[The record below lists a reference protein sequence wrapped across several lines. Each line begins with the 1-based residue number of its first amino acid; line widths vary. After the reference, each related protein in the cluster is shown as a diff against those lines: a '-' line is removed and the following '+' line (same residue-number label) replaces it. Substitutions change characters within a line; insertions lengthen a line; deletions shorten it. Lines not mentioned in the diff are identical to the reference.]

1 MRSTPNQLG
10 VCCHTQHSEGERL
23 YTMNTPLPR
32 SAASDREVSTHVLQ
46 LLIVATLVASLSQ
59 SQKPTARCDDVLS

>member
-1 MRSTPNQLG
+1 MRSTPNQLAA
-10 VCCHTQHSEGERL
+10 CCNTQHSEGERL

-46 LLIVATLVASLSQ
+46 LLLVDTTGYTCGFTLAEPKAHSQ
-59 SQKPTARCDDVLS
+59 V